1 MRRKEAENKA
11 KEEREKM
18 VRDERARRPS
28 RFEVIPA
35 PDILKLQ
42 RQSATDLTTTGR
54 ESFEHVS
61 TLDNNV
67 SSL

>member
-1 MRRKEAENKA
+1 MRRKEAEDKA

-18 VRDERARRPS
+18 LREERARRPS

-42 RQSATDLTTTGR
+42 RQSATDLTTTGNS
-54 ESFEHVS
+54 ESEHVI
-61 TLDNNV
+61 
-67 SSL
+67 